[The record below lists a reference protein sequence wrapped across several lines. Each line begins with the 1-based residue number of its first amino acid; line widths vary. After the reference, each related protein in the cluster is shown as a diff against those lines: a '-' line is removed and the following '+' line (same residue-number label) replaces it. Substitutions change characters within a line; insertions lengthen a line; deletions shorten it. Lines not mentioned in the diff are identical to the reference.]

1 MYDNKLYANGVYGL
15 LKVRWLLKLETP
27 LVIRNG
33 QVIRYSDE
41 KRGNK
46 KNRGLGIQFQWAMSG
61 SDAEH
66 QVAALHFG
74 YEVTKAGVGMYH
86 FVPGS
91 SVRGAF
97 RSWVIDHL
105 VQPEYRKGITPKK
118 KKEDEA
124 ADKAQTTLYVDTV
137 KAALTE
143 QSHGYQLVASLF
155 GLAAARGFEDEMA
168 ENAGR
173 LRVETER
180 FHSGKIEPI
189 EANGD
194 VRQGE
199 AGPGNA
205 KREMVVRNPVDRVT
219 HASKDGG
226 LHQFLQF
233 CKGET
238 FAVTLSV
245 RNPTDSDLG
254 LLSLWRREMEDGLLR
269 IGALSSIGRG
279 RVCVEKETC
288 QLWMRPGATGVS
300 MQRFKV
306 VADKEKQQ
314 DVLAGIWQEYELAG
328 ESMAE
333 FESAL
338 LEHVGGNHG
347 RPLS

>member
-1 MYDNKLYANGVYGL
+1 MYNNKLYADGVYGM
-15 LKVRWLLKLETP
+15 LKVRWVLKLETP
-27 LVIRNG
+27 MVIRNG
-33 QVIRYSDE
+33 KFIHYKSRE
-41 KRGNK
+41 KANS
-46 KNRGLGIQFQWAMSG
+46 KNRGLGIEFGWSK
-61 SDAEH
+61 STDKDKPD
-66 QVAALHFG
+66 VAALHYG
-74 YEVTKAGVGMYH
+74 YEIRDGKVQAYH
-86 FVPGS
+86 FVPASG
-91 SVRGAF
+91 VRGAF

-105 VQPEYRKGITPKK
+105 VHPEYRQGITPKK
-118 KKEDEA
+118 KENDEA
-124 ADKAQTTLYVDTV
+124 VDKAQAALYVSAV
-137 KAALTE
+137 NAALE
-143 QSHGYQLVASLF
+143 DRSHGYQLVASLF
-155 GLAAARGFEDEMA
+155 GLAAASGYEKEMA

-180 FHSGKIEPI
+180 FQSAKIEPI
-189 EANGD
+189 EANGI
-194 VRQGE
+194 VSRGN

-238 FAVTLSV
+238 FVVTLSV

-288 QLWMRPGATGVS
+288 QLWIRPGATGVS
-300 MQRFKV
+300 MQRFRV
-306 VADKEKQQ
+306 VADEKRQQ
-314 DVLAGIWQEYELAG
+314 DVLAGIWQEYELAE